1 MEQIVDA
8 PVPQAVEELAE
19 VSRVFSQDRIQQRA
33 VEQTIENPATSLA
46 EMIVEVP
53 VIQTPE
59 RTQQVVNT
67 SVHHVV
73 NTVEVDKPK
82 LVKET
87 VQEKINQVTKHIKI
101 PQVQFLNKVDDMLVD
116 VQRQIPVAQTM
127 QKTMEVPPSHVTDK
141 VSVIPVVVPKQILPM
156 AQTVQKTTEI
166 PQLQF
171 PDQAVD
177 VPVVMQRQI
186 PSIETVPKTVEVPQT
201 QHIDKV
207 ADVPVAR
214 PRQTLSVQ
222 RVQKTVEVPQIQFID
237 KLIDS
242 HVNMRSVP
250 EVEHVVPTPVTEH
263 MASAP
268 AQSHADVS
276 AGVKSDITWTKE
288 LAEIRQMVEFL
299 VRRERKLDA
308 KTDVAVR
315 RLERL
320 EREQD
325 EQDDHDREASM
336 TEALADKTKVVKLV
350 VDKWFVDRGFG
361 FGKVPTGEIV
371 FIHASAVVGAE
382 VLTIGTDAWV
392 QVVNDDARARGG
404 YRARRAWGQ
413 DVWQAEKD
421 KEKANKVA
429 QQVRRAGALTAE
441 LAAQSEKKTAAVCDQ
456 PPGLDELA
464 GHIEAPNMGAGGSHP
479 QATMMP
485 DPWATFKCPSAN
497 QAMVTS
503 PLPASQSFS
512 NFSGMSRKG
521 RPRSSTRAQDNT
533 AVLEETLRLFVEATD
548 KDEASMRQQL

>member
-1 MEQIVDA
+1 MDKKLVSSPSTDESKAFYHKMKSDYYRYFAEQDTEALKTSSRDRTLQCTAEQIPNVPVPETVSRDGVQQRTVEQIVDA

-67 SVHHVV
+67 SVQHVV
-73 NTVEVDKPK
+73 NTVEVEKPK

-141 VSVIPVVVPKQILPM
+141 VSVIPVAAPKQILPM
-156 AQTVQKTTEI
+156 TQTVQKTTEI

-177 VPVVMQRQI
+177 VPVVMQRQV

-222 RVQKTVEVPQIQFID
+222 RVQKTVEVPQIQFTD

-325 EQDDHDREASM
+325 EQDDHDHEASM

-371 FIHASAVVGAE
+371 FIHASAMVGAE

-392 QVVNDDARARGG
+392 QVVNDDARAQGG
-404 YRARRAWGQ
+404 IEPDEPGDKTCGKQRRTKRKRTRWP
-413 DVWQAEKD
+413 
-421 KEKANKVA
+421 NK
-429 QQVRRAGALTAE
+429 
-441 LAAQSEKKTAAVCDQ
+441 
-456 PPGLDELA
+456 
-464 GHIEAPNMGAGGSHP
+464 
-479 QATMMP
+479 
-485 DPWATFKCPSAN
+485 
-497 QAMVTS
+497 
-503 PLPASQSFS
+503 
-512 NFSGMSRKG
+512 
-521 RPRSSTRAQDNT
+521 
-533 AVLEETLRLFVEATD
+533 
-548 KDEASMRQQL
+548 